1 MYYGNRQGGSA
12 ATFIIVGLVLTA
24 LAAGVLYGARQYMTS
39 QRTAPISEESL
50 QIAQQDDEK
59 AAPTEP
65 SHDAQSS
72 TDDASTGATDPSE
85 ATSNTESTETPSTEP
100 TDTLPGAATEST
112 TDANT
117 PSAPATPEAPTS
129 SSESTA
135 PTATDHT
142 ALPQTGPATGVIA
155 ALILGVT
162 ATASVAYLRS
172 QRLI

>member
-50 QIAQQDDEK
+50 QVAQKDEGS
-59 AAPTEP
+59 ATP
-65 SHDAQSS
+65 

-85 ATSNTESTETPSTEP
+85 STSNTENTETPSTKP
-100 TDTLPGAATEST
+100 TDGLPGAATEPT
-112 TDANT
+112 AGANT

-135 PTATDHT
+135 PTATVHT

-172 QRLI
+172 QSLI

>member
-50 QIAQQDDEK
+50 QIAQKDDEK
-59 AAPTEP
+59 AAPTDP

-72 TDDASTGATDPSE
+72 TDDASTSATDPSE
-85 ATSNTESTETPSTEP
+85 ATSSIETPSTEP
-100 TDTLPGAATEST
+100 TDALPGAATEST

>member
-85 ATSNTESTETPSTEP
+85 ATSSTESTETPSTEP

-142 ALPQTGPATGVIA
+142 AL
-155 ALILGVT
+155 ILGVT

>member
-85 ATSNTESTETPSTEP
+85 ATSNTETPSTEP

>member
-50 QIAQQDDEK
+50 QIAQKDDEK
-59 AAPTEP
+59 AAPAEP
-65 SHDAQSS
+65 SQDAQSS
-72 TDDASTGATDPSE
+72 TDDTSTGATDPSE
-85 ATSNTESTETPSTEP
+85 ATSNTETPSTEP

-117 PSAPATPEAPTS
+117 PITPTTPEAPTS
-129 SSESTA
+129 SSES
-135 PTATDHT
+135 TATDHT